1 MLVLVFQLLEIK
13 SLLMMNQYRHSFWW
27 RNAYRALAARL
38 RSGICRDWLC
48 RLRFRLESMPQTN
61 QTNTAVLSWNWGR
74 GLGTCVS
81 FWTSKDLSNFSSSI
95 LTVVQY
101 RTCSMAFGRPP
112 TIPNSYLVQDLPLN
126 VELETLEENSSED
139 LLNFE
144 SLLPCDS
151 TAVVYIQSM

>member
-1 MLVLVFQLLEIK
+1 MLVLVLKLLET
-13 SLLMMNQYRHSFWW
+13 SPRWWWTQYKHSFWW
-27 RNAYRALAARL
+27 RNAYRALATRL

-48 RLRFRLESMPQTN
+48 RLRFRLESMPQIN
-61 QTNTAVLSWNWGR
+61 QTNTAVLSGNWGR

-81 FWTSKDLSNFSSSI
+81 FWTSKDFSNFSSSI

-101 RTCSMAFGRPP
+101 RTCSMTFGRPP

-126 VELETLEENSSED
+126 VELETLDENSSED

-144 SLLPCDS
+144 RPLPCDS
-151 TAVVYIQSM
+151 TAVIYIQSM